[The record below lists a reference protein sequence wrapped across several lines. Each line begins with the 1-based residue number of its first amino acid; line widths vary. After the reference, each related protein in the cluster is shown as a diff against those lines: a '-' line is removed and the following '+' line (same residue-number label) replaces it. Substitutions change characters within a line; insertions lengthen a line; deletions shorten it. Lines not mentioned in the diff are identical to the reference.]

1 MTVRFNPAPLALD
14 RGYSLPPSRRGLSRR
29 SLNAGPDYP
38 APGLF
43 ESLTSHLGAVF
54 DRLRSRGRLGE
65 GDVDAALRE
74 VRLAL
79 LEADVNVAVT
89 RAFLERVRA
98 RAVGAEVAASLTPG
112 QQVVKIVHEELIV
125 TLGGETAPL
134 APARVP
140 PLRILMVGLQGSGKT
155 TTAAKLA
162 RRLKASGK
170 HPLLVAADLQRPAAV
185 EQLEALGARAGVPV
199 FTERS
204 STPPRLA
211 KAALRRAGELGCDVV
226 IVDTAGRLQID
237 EPLMA
242 ELAAVRRAVEPDE
255 VLLVVDAM
263 TGQDAVNVAR
273 GFLERTEITGLIFSK
288 LDGDARGGAAIS
300 AREVTGRPIKFA
312 GVGEGLDGLEV
323 FHPERMASRLLGMGD
338 VLTLIEKAEA
348 AWDREQAEAAAEK
361 MRRASF
367 TLEDF
372 LDQLQQVRRM
382 GSLGQLLGMLPGA
395 ASAFR
400 SVESSDEAMARAEA
414 IIRSMT
420 PAERRGPKLIDGSRR
435 RRIAAGSGTSPQQ
448 VNELLRQFGESQR
461 MMKAVAEGRSPIPG
475 LALPGRRVKKKR

>member
-1 MTVRFNPAPLALD
+1 MRTA
-14 RGYSLPPSRRGLSRR
+14 
-29 SLNAGPDYP
+29 AGYP
-38 APGLF
+38 APGVF
-43 ESLTSHLGAVF
+43 ESLTSRLGSVF
-54 DRLRSRGRLGE
+54 ERLRSRGRLSE
-65 GDVDAALRE
+65 ADVDAALRE

-79 LEADVNVAVT
+79 LEADVNVGVT
-89 RAFLERVRA
+89 RSFLERVRA
-98 RAVGAEVAASLTPG
+98 RAVGAEVAGSLTPG
-112 QQVVKIVHEELIV
+112 QQVVKIVHDELIT
-125 TLGGETAPL
+125 TLGREASPL

-140 PLRILMVGLQGSGKT
+140 PQRILMVGLQGSGKT

-162 RRLKASGK
+162 WRLKSSGK
-170 HPLLVAADLQRPAAV
+170 HPLLVAADLQRPAAID
-185 EQLEALGARAGVPV
+185 QLEALGARAGVPV
-199 FTERS
+199 HSDRS
-204 STPPRLA
+204 TTPPKLA
-211 KAALRRAGELGCDVV
+211 KAALKRAGELGCDVV

-242 ELAAVRRAVEPDE
+242 ELAAVRKVVEPDD

-273 GFLERTEITGLIFSK
+273 GFLERTEITGLVFSK

-348 AWDREQAEAAAEK
+348 TWDREQAEEAAEK
-361 MRRASF
+361 MLRASF
-367 TLEDF
+367 TFEDF

-395 ASAFR
+395 ASAFG
-400 SVESSDEAMARAEA
+400 SAELSDEALSRAEA

-420 PAERRGPKLIDGSRR
+420 PGERRSPKLIDGGRR
-435 RRIAAGSGTSPQQ
+435 RRIAAGSGTSPRQ

-461 MMKAVAEGRSPIPG
+461 MMKAFAEGRSPIPG
-475 LALPGRRVKKKR
+475 LALPGRRMKKKR